1 MAFSPQHP
9 HWCHGT
15 APWPPACLGPSPTLV
30 QMCLP
35 HILLLK
41 PPRSPNQSPAT
52 WDADPWL
59 RRPQPSMG
67 NQNQMAPRRAFLP
80 PEVMSCESHWWP
92 EILLEGPEPRPELS
106 QGDNLPESAWGTS
119 SLPP

>member
-1 MAFSPQHP
+1 
-9 HWCHGT
+9 
-15 APWPPACLGPSPTLV
+15 
-30 QMCLP
+30 
-35 HILLLK
+35 
-41 PPRSPNQSPAT
+41 
-52 WDADPWL
+52 
-59 RRPQPSMG
+59 MG
-67 NQNQMAPRRAFLP
+67 NQNQMVPRRAFLP